1 MAACEFFSDNIT
13 IMKSKSV
20 FLVVAL
26 CAVSSI
32 PGSSQSALGV
42 DRMPALFAA
51 EDTKSDEGPSEEIIR
66 KLAAMMPDQT
76 FKRGEKTVSKGGA
89 APEGTTVYPVQI
101 LNADGKLAFDA
112 NFFQEANGKWAL
124 FDNFGNV
131 ARMPE

>member
-1 MAACEFFSDNIT
+1 MELKYAF
-13 IMKSKSV
+13 
-20 FLVVAL
+20 VAL
-26 CAVSSI
+26 CVASSLV
-32 PGSSQSALGV
+32 GSSRSALGV

-51 EDTKSDEGPSEEIIR
+51 EDTKSGEGPSEEIIR

-76 FKRGEKTVSKGGA
+76 FKRGEKQISKGGA
-89 APEGTTVYPVQI
+89 ALEGTTVYPIQI

>member
-1 MAACEFFSDNIT
+1 MTSKYGLLLAAVCAA
-13 IMKSKSV
+13 SV
-20 FLVVAL
+20 
-26 CAVSSI
+26 I
-32 PGSSQSALGV
+32 PGGSHSALRAERLPTV
-42 DRMPALFAA
+42 FAA
-51 EDTKSDEGPSEEIIR
+51 EDTKSAEGPSEEVIR

-131 ARMPE
+131 ARMPD